1 MTRRSGLIDQTVAQ
15 LRTEITSGR
24 WPVGGKIPPEPA
36 LVELLNVGRNTVRE
50 AVQALVHAGLLE
62 RRQGSGTFVLS
73 DSELTVVLG
82 RQIAAVSQREVL
94 EVRRSLELEIARLA
108 ATNRT
113 TAQLR
118 TITGLNTARQQ
129 AFSGDDLDLM
139 TETDL
144 ALHRAIANASRNAM
158 LIGLY
163 DHLLEAISENIRY
176 NVMHEHGRD
185 DHDGLVAAITEADPT
200 RAMAEVEAYLANLI
214 NVIS

>member
-15 LRTEITSGR
+15 LRSQITSGR
-24 WPVGGKIPPEPA
+24 WPVGSKIPPEPA
-36 LVELLNVGRNTVRE
+36 LVELLTVGRNTVRE

-113 TAQLR
+113 TAQVR
-118 TITGLNTARQQ
+118 TLINLNEARQR
-129 AFSGDDLDLM
+129 AFRGENLELM
-139 TETDL
+139 TQTD
-144 ALHRAIANASRNAM
+144 
-158 LIGLY
+158 
-163 DHLLEAISENIRY
+163 
-176 NVMHEHGRD
+176 
-185 DHDGLVAAITEADPT
+185 
-200 RAMAEVEAYLANLI
+200 
-214 NVIS
+214 